1 MKAEFSPQD
10 KAYRA
15 KSAST
20 EVGRYSA
27 ERRKDALLAV
37 ADALQQNEQVIID
50 ANAKDLS
57 AAEAALNSG
66 EMTSSMYGR
75 LKLDRDKLTSLIAGI
90 RQVAE
95 LPDLVGAMS
104 MARELDEGLVL
115 YKQSCPIG
123 VVLIIFES
131 RPDALPQIVSLL
143 IKSGNAALIKSGKE
157 ARHSVQ
163 ALFKIIMDTLI
174 DRDYPPEVFGLLES
188 REEVNSLMK
197 MEGVIDL
204 VIPRGSNQLVRQI
217 QESTRIPVL
226 GHADG
231 VCHIYVDEH
240 ADFEK
245 ALRICTDAKC
255 QYPSA
260 CNAVETILVHRKIAP
275 QFLPR
280 LVKVLQEKKVEVRCD
295 ADTIAELNLT
305 GAKPT
310 TQLDWSTEYCDLI
323 VSIRVV
329 EQLNEA
335 TGHIN
340 TYSSRHTDAIITED
354 KEAFE
359 KFAGEVDS
367 AGVYWNASTRFADG
381 FRYGFGAEVG
391 ISTSK
396 LHPRGPVGIDGLLT
410 YKYRLI
416 GNGHI
421 VGDYTGPSSKS
432 FTHRDMDIKPFH

>member
-1 MKAEFSPQD
+1 MSTKFSAKD
-10 KAYRA
+10 RAYRA
-15 KSAST
+15 KSASQ

-27 ERRKDALLAV
+27 QRRKDALFAI
-37 ADALQQNEQVIID
+37 ADALQRNEQVIIE
-50 ANAKDLS
+50 ANAQDLS
-57 AAEAALNSG
+57 VAEESLNKGDISRP
-66 EMTSSMYGR
+66 MFNR
-75 LKLDRDKLTSLIAGI
+75 LKVDTDKLAALIAGI

-95 LPDLVGAMS
+95 LPDLVGTMS
-104 MARELDEGLVL
+104 MARELDDGLVL
-115 YKQSCPIG
+115 YKQACPIG

-131 RPDALPQIVSLL
+131 RPDVLPQIVSLL
-143 IKSGNAALIKSGKE
+143 VKSGNAALIKGGKE
-157 ARHSVQ
+157 AQHSVQ
-163 ALFKIIMDTLI
+163 ALFKVIKNALVGQGF
-174 DRDYPPEVFGLLES
+174 PSEVFCLLES

-197 MEGVIDL
+197 LEGVIDL
-204 VIPRGSNQLVRQI
+204 VIPRGSNNLVRQI

-260 CNAVETILVHRKIAP
+260 CNAVETILVHKNIAP
-275 QFLPR
+275 QFLPQ
-280 LVKVLQEKKVEVRCD
+280 LVSVLQEKQVEVRCD
-295 ADTIAELNLT
+295 ADTIAELNLV

-310 TQLDWSTEYCDLI
+310 TQTDWSTEYCDLI

-329 EQLNEA
+329 HLLGEA

-340 TYSSRHTDAIITED
+340 SYGSRHTDAIVTED

-359 KFAGEVDS
+359 KFAAEVDT

-421 VGDYTGPSSKS
+421 VEDYTGQAARS
-432 FTHRDMDIKPFH
+432 FKHRDLPL

>member
-1 MKAEFSPQD
+1 MKTEYSPQD

-15 KSAST
+15 KFAST
-20 EVGRYSA
+20 EIGRYTA
-27 ERRKDALLAV
+27 ERRKSALLAI
-37 ADALQQNEQVIID
+37 ADALQKNEQVIVD
-50 ANAKDLS
+50 ANAKDLA
-57 AAEAALNSG
+57 AAEVALTG
-66 EMTSSMYGR
+66 GDMTRSMYGR

-90 RQVAE
+90 RQVAA

-115 YKQSCPIG
+115 YKQACPIG
-123 VVLIIFES
+123 LVLIIFES

-143 IKSGNAALIKSGKE
+143 VKSGNAALIKGGKE
-157 ARHSVQ
+157 AHHSVQ
-163 ALFKIIMDTLI
+163 ALFKVIMSALI
-174 DRDYPPEVFGLLES
+174 EQDYPAEVFGLLES
-188 REEVNSLMK
+188 REEVSSLMK

-260 CNAVETILVHRKIAP
+260 CNAVETILVHRTIAP
-275 QFLPR
+275 QFLPQ
-280 LVKVLQEKKVEVRCD
+280 LVKALQEKHVDVRCE
-295 ADTIAELNLT
+295 ADTIAEFSLAGT
-305 GAKPT
+305 KPT

-329 EQLNEA
+329 QLLGEA
-335 TGHIN
+335 ISHIN
-340 TYSSRHTDAIITED
+340 CYSSRHTDAILTED

-359 KFAGEVDS
+359 RFASEVDS

-391 ISTSK
+391 ISTTK

-410 YKYRLI
+410 YKYRLV

-421 VGDYTGPSSKS
+421 VGDYTGPSPKA
-432 FTHRDMDIKPFH
+432 FTHRDLPQ

>member
-1 MKAEFSPQD
+1 MSTQFSAKD
-10 KAYRA
+10 RAYRA
-15 KSAST
+15 RSASQ
-20 EVGRYSA
+20 EVGRYNA
-27 ERRKDALLAV
+27 QHRKDALFAI
-37 ADALQQNEQVIID
+37 ADALQRNEQVIIE
-50 ANAKDLS
+50 ANAQDLS
-57 AAEAALNSG
+57 VAEESLNRGDISRP
-66 EMTSSMYGR
+66 MFNR
-75 LKLDRDKLTSLIAGI
+75 LKVDTDKLAALIAGI

-95 LPDLVGAMS
+95 LPDLVGTMS
-104 MARELDEGLVL
+104 MARELDDGLVL
-115 YKQSCPIG
+115 YKQTCPIG

-131 RPDALPQIVSLL
+131 RPDVLPQIISLL
-143 IKSGNAALIKSGKE
+143 VKSGNTALIKGGKE
-157 ARHSVQ
+157 AHHSVQ
-163 ALFKIIMDTLI
+163 ALFNIIMNALVGQGF
-174 DRDYPPEVFGLLES
+174 PPEVFGLLET

-197 MEGVIDL
+197 LEGVIDL
-204 VIPRGSNQLVRQI
+204 VIPRGSNNLVRQI

-231 VCHIYVDEH
+231 VCHIYVDEY
-240 ADFEK
+240 ANFEK

-260 CNAVETILVHRKIAP
+260 CNAVETILVHKNIAP
-275 QFLPR
+275 QFLPQ
-280 LVKVLQEKKVEVRCD
+280 LVSILQEKQVEVRCD
-295 ADTIAELNLT
+295 ADTIAELNLV

-310 TQLDWSTEYCDLI
+310 TQTDWSTEYCDLI

-329 EQLNEA
+329 HLLGEA

-340 TYSSRHTDAIITED
+340 SYGSRHTDAIVTED

-359 KFAGEVDS
+359 KFAAEVDS

-421 VGDYTGPSSKS
+421 VEDYAGQEARS
-432 FTHRDMDIKPFH
+432 FKHRDLPL